1 MNKRLVVLLVV
12 LVAVWSVAI
21 YVLFLYQKSPTA
33 APATRTSEAVIQ
45 PLIRRLNDSDIER
58 FRVMLETPKS
68 VVNVF
73 EPYVLKL
80 DREQLMRQALSE
92 LEVLPSYKFKGYFV
106 GENEDFVMFSSGIV
120 RPVGSILENR
130 YLIVHAVS
138 FAAIVMD
145 LSTGNLLAVK

>member
-1 MNKRLVVLLVV
+1 MNRRLVVLLLV

-45 PLIRRLNDSDIER
+45 PLIRRLNDPDIER
-58 FRVMLETPKS
+58 FRTIVGTSKPIE
-68 VVNVF
+68 NVF

-80 DREQLMRQALSE
+80 NRDRLMRQALSE
-92 LEVLPSYKFKGYFV
+92 LEVLPSYKFRGYFV

-130 YLIVHAVS
+130 YLIVHVVS

-145 LSTGNLLAVK
+145 LSTGNLLVVK